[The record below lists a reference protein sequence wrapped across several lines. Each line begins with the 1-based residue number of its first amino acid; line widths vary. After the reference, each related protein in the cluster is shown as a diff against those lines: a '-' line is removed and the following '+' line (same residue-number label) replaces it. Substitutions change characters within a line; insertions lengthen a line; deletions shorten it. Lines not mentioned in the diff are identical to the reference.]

1 MDCRASVTSFG
12 LLLFTESVTNIS
24 IGGISWIRRPLS
36 VRCAALTPNELLIA
50 AVWCLHRDK
59 VSQWLSRDSS
69 EHPQISMLDIL
80 SDE

>member
-1 MDCRASVTSFG
+1 MRS
-12 LLLFTESVTNIS
+12 
-24 IGGISWIRRPLS
+24 
-36 VRCAALTPNELLIA
+36 AALTPNELLIA